1 MGLLFQ
7 KMTILGVGLVGGSLA
22 LACKTRG
29 LVGEICGVGRGRAN
43 LEKARALGVVDA
55 VMQDPAEGV
64 RGADLVVLA
73 TPVGSF
79 VSLVKAI
86 APALRPG
93 VIVTDVGSVKGDLVR
108 ELEDLMPPG
117 ARFVGSHPI
126 AGSERFGVEAASPL
140 LFEGAQCVLTPTSR
154 TDRQAFSRI
163 KVLWEQVGSLI
174 VEMDPH
180 THDRVFA
187 AVSHLPHV
195 VAYALV
201 EAVLGRPGGE
211 DLAAFVAGG
220 FRDVTRIASS
230 HPDLWRDICLRNRES
245 LLREIEGFQTIL
257 SRFREAIARED
268 GEDLFRRFEAA
279 RKARERLQDK
289 GET

>member
-1 MGLLFQ
+1 MSVLFQ
-7 KMTILGVGLVGGSLA
+7 KMTILGVGLLGGSLA
-22 LACKTRG
+22 LACKKRG

-43 LEKARALGVVDA
+43 LDKALALGAVDTVA
-55 VMQDPAEGV
+55 RDPADGA

-79 VSLVKAI
+79 VPLVKTI
-86 APALRPG
+86 ARVLRPG

-108 ELEDLMPPG
+108 EMEDLMPPG
-117 ARFVGSHPI
+117 ARFVGGHPI
-126 AGSERFGVEAASPL
+126 AGSERFGVEAASPS

-154 TDRQAFSRI
+154 TDGQACARV
-163 KVLWEQVGSLI
+163 KTLWEEVGSLV
-174 VEMDPH
+174 VEMDPGA
-180 THDRVFA
+180 HDRVFA

-211 DLAAFVAGG
+211 QLGAFAAGG
-220 FRDVTRIASS
+220 FRDVTRVASS
-230 HPDLWRDICLRNRES
+230 HPELWRDICLRNREA
-245 LLREIEGFQTIL
+245 LLQEMEGFQAAL
-257 SRFREAIARED
+257 GRLRAAIAERD

-279 RKARERLQDK
+279 RREREKL
-289 GET
+289 ENP